1 MLEGFKRLS
10 STNDAPII
18 DYEIRYTCDA
28 LSVHLALIGKHFILK
43 LIRGQ

>member
-10 STNDAPII
+10 STNNNQVI
-18 DYEIRYTCDA
+18 DRKIRYACDA

-43 LIRGQ
+43 LV

>member
-18 DYEIRYTCDA
+18 DRKIRYACNA

-43 LIRGQ
+43 LV